1 MYETLFMCKPLS
13 YWHDL
18 EDKFGDVKDDPYMLL
33 LAAEARLAKL
43 DRVYDKDREEL
54 KNITEN
60 LRNQLG
66 IVNGK

>member
-1 MYETLFMCKPLS
+1 
-13 YWHDL
+13 
-18 EDKFGDVKDDPYMLL
+18 MLL